1 MDFIN
6 SFNLTVRDFVLL
18 GIMLSLMLIVVITFI
33 ITINRIKA
41 REEKVNFSLPKLTN
55 KTDKAM
61 KEKKHKLKKNKRI
74 DVNKVIQP
82 TSDFDISDNIND
94 LFETKAKKSIIHLP
108 KVEIEE
114 EEKDD
119 LDITLEEIK
128 NL

>member
-55 KTDKAM
+55 KTDKSM